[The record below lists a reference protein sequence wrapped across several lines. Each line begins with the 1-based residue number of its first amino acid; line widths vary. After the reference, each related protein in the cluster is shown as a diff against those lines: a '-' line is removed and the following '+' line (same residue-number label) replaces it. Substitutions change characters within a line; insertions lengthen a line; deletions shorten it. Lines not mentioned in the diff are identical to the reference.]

1 MNAIKSDAAVKQGK
15 GCHLTVT
22 ETHTTFHNQFC
33 PIGNM
38 PFGKCITVAIQ
49 PVHGIADSRR
59 STHMYN
65 PGTTLSDKFLSK
77 KERGIVVVAKNLR
90 DSDVIDMTVE

>member
-1 MNAIKSDAAVKQGK
+1 
-15 GCHLTVT
+15 
-22 ETHTTFHNQFC
+22 
-33 PIGNM
+33 M